1 MEPSLIFAHEM
12 DAYGDHLGVAAHN
25 DFLFQHCLGGASYI
39 HDATEHDAEMQNIH
53 YNAEYDMIITENPA
67 HAPTIARQTY
77 SDVQVQ
83 RYAHNAPADSAKTTR
98 ATAPSVSP
106 LPSPTIIHG
115 QGTLPGARCA
125 TGMG

>member
-12 DAYGDHLGVAAHN
+12 DAHGDHIGVAAHN

-39 HDATEHDAEMQNIH
+39 HDPTEHDAEMQNIH
-53 YNAEYDMIITENPA
+53 YNAEYDMINTENTA
-67 HAPTIARQTY
+67 HAQATTRQTY
-77 SDVQVQ
+77 LDVQVQ
-83 RYAHNAPADSAKTTR
+83 RYAQNAPSVSAKAAS

-106 LPSPTIIHG
+106 RPSPTIIHG
-115 QGTLPGARCA
+115 QGTLPGGRCA